1 MPVVIVPKEANK
13 KKKKKREKKRKE
25 EKRRDRREERRIV
38 VKDKYWSTERK
49 MERFL
54 SGIEILTVSKDFKR
68 EINGKVE

>member
-25 EKRRDRREERRIV
+25 EKRERREERRIV